1 MLVLKEDRP
10 LTYEVV
16 DRTNLNALLN
26 SNDVSE
32 YLKISPDGLT
42 ARCDAF
48 SFESVRCTFQVN
60 EGIWFYE
67 ATVITAGVMQIGW
80 ATKQS
85 KFMNHVSSTSHNVRN
100 VFNAAFQEGYGIG
113 DDEFSISYDGCRQL
127 LWFNASSFPHQH
139 PPWKPG
145 MHCW

>member
-1 MLVLKEDRP
+1 MKEDRA
-10 LTYEVV
+10 LTYEIL

-32 YLKISPDGLT
+32 YLKISPDGLM

-60 EGIWFYE
+60 EGVWFYE
-67 ATVITAGVMQIGW
+67 ATIITAGVMQIGW

-85 KFMNHVSSTSHNVRN
+85 KFMNHVS
-100 VFNAAFQEGYGIG
+100 
-113 DDEFSISYDGCRQL
+113 YDL
-127 LWFNASSFPHQH
+127 F
-139 PPWKPG
+139 
-145 MHCW
+145 